1 MGASAKRKRE
11 KHKDF
16 QKPKLKVGKA
26 KAKADNFTNT
36 SFKSKAITLTTQSLH
51 TTAPS
56 TTYLFAH
63 HISLLTHH
71 SATTRKESLS
81 YLKAHLPAALSTTA
95 SGTPNAI
102 SNLPTTS
109 SLVSSLL
116 PLILDPSTS
125 VRAQL
130 LALLT
135 LLPHTL
141 LTLHTRKIL
150 LFVNSAMTH
159 ISPDIRVDSAKFLDW
174 LLGASREE
182 VFSAGGWGVCLRGL
196 CGCLG
201 FNGAATGSG
210 SEGSSLIVSKVQD
223 GKITLSH
230 LAVLTK
236 VLEVGLVE
244 RVDLEGEVGV
254 GDRRARPDG
263 LHVSYEA
270 HKLPSLSNVYSSLGL
285 FDTPGS
291 VSKGG
296 GLQDPEPEDRDSRIS
311 YLIGGA
317 GRGVFDSLVL
327 GLGRL
332 KKGGGEMGRAA
343 GKALVVLEAA
353 DGGGVVGRCPVG
365 RLYDTVR

>member
-11 KHKDF
+11 KQKDF

-36 SFKSKAITLTTQSLH
+36 SFKSKAITLATQSLH
-51 TTAPS
+51 TSAPS
-56 TTYLFAH
+56 TTYLFTH
-63 HISLLTHH
+63 HLSLLTHH

-81 YLKAHLPAALSTTA
+81 YLKTHLPAARSATA
-95 SGTPNAI
+95 STTPNAI
-102 SNLPTTS
+102 CNLPTTS

-135 LLPHTL
+135 LLPHTH

-159 ISPDIRVDSAKFLDW
+159 ISSDIRADSTKFLDW

-201 FNGAATGSG
+201 FNGVVGG
-210 SEGSSLIVSKVQD
+210 GGGSSFIVPKVQD
-223 GKITLSH
+223 GKIALPH

-236 VLEVGLVE
+236 VLEAGLVE
-244 RVDLEGEVGV
+244 RVDVEGEVGV
-254 GDRRARPDG
+254 GDRRRRPDG

-270 HKLPSLSNVYSSLGL
+270 HKLPSRPNVYASLGL
-285 FDTPGS
+285 FDTLGS
-291 VSKGG
+291 VSRGG
-296 GLQDPEPEDRDSRIS
+296 GLKDREPEDRDSRIS
-311 YLIGGA
+311 YLTGGA

-353 DGGGVVGRCPVG
+353 DREGVVE
-365 RLYDTVR
+365 